1 MQGDRVNDGDEVE
14 LGTDP
19 LAFPPSTSPSEMPS
33 LAPSFVEQTI
43 TVPGQMSFSQDICSF
58 DAAARAAFVN
68 TTLQTIQQVADCL
81 PAKGC
86 DAAITDVCGSG
97 QRRLQS
103 SGSWQLGYEL
113 TETYTCEFSDCSSPN
128 DNAVADAAVAAITN
142 SITTSLGSDQ
152 FLTVL
157 SQNVAANPGTLDTT
171 IFLCSAGKHTQMQSF
186 IKQLG
191 LTVLCLAVWG
201 NMAQPVSAVLPNAGQ
216 VFYPDWDGQTGTC
229 LSDGNQPLYMK
240 ENKEEWL
247 YDSLEECCE
256 RYYGVSSTHLLIFV
270 NVNCNS

>member
-33 LAPSFVEQTI
+33 LAPSVIEQTI
-43 TVPGQMSFSQDICSF
+43 TVPGQLTFSQDICAL
-58 DAAARAAFVN
+58 DADAQATFVN
-68 TTLQTIQQVADCL
+68 TTLQTIQQVANCYPVD
-81 PAKGC
+81 GC

-171 IFLCSAGKHTQMQSF
+171 IFLCLAGKHTQMQSF

-201 NMAQPVSAVLPNAGQ
+201 NVAQPVSAVLPNAGQ
-216 VFYPDWDGQTGTC
+216 VFYPDWESKSGTC

-240 ENKEEWL
+240 VNPDGYL
-247 YDSLEECCE
+247 HDSHEECCDMW
-256 RYYGVSSTHLLIFV
+256 YGVS
-270 NVNCNS
+270 